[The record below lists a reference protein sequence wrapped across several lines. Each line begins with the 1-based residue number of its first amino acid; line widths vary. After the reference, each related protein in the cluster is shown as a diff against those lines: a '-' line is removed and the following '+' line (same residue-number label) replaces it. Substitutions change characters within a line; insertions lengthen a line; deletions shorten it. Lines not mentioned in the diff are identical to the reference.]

1 MILLDAAYTTGYYFG
16 ALIFILLFAAV
27 YWFAGRWGL
36 IGLIIRIVCA
46 VLIALKVLQV
56 LFSHP

>member
-1 MILLDAAYTTGYYFG
+1 MIILDAYYTTGYYLG

-27 YWFAGRWGL
+27 YWFVGRWGW
-36 IGLIIRIVCA
+36 IGLVIRIVCA
-46 VLIALKVLQV
+46 ALIALKVFQV